1 MSAIPRR
8 DPHSGHQLPAH
19 RRGGLLLHRPA
30 HEQVQ
35 GAHEEVRVRGPRRA
49 HRRRAS
55 HRDPRPA
62 RRAEAALSAEGATGG
77 AAVPGVPDPGITA
90 ILPFMV
96 PADHRGRRAPSHH
109 RRPQIGRPFG
119 RSRRRPRRIA
129 TALSPSGRR
138 YEVGG
143 RRGGAGGGGCGLPW
157 PCRPR
162 RPSARPRPWGRAAEP
177 CGDRIPVQGAS
188 PAPGRSRFSQHTASG
203 PTPMP
208 DPAAPGAPPG
218 ARERRPTR
226 KIAGEP
232 PRSSLNPRDRHLTR
246 EHVC

>member
-1 MSAIPRR
+1 
-8 DPHSGHQLPAH
+8 
-19 RRGGLLLHRPA
+19 
-30 HEQVQ
+30 
-35 GAHEEVRVRGPRRA
+35 
-49 HRRRAS
+49 
-55 HRDPRPA
+55 
-62 RRAEAALSAEGATGG
+62 
-77 AAVPGVPDPGITA
+77 
-90 ILPFMV
+90 MV
-96 PADHRGRRAPSHH
+96 PAGHRGRRAPSHH

-138 YEVGG
+138 YKVGG
-143 RRGGAGGGGCGLPW
+143 RRGGAGGADAVSHGRVDRAVRLRVPGPEEE
-157 PCRPR
+157 P
-162 RPSARPRPWGRAAEP
+162 ARLARQDPGRRAA
-177 CGDRIPVQGAS
+177 

-232 PRSSLNPRDRHLTR
+232 PSTSLNPRARLLEVRSRGLGDVLAGYPTISWTR
-246 EHVC
+246 PRRNGTGTGSGSASTPNRLPADSRTGLARVGTSANRARLA

>member
-1 MSAIPRR
+1 
-8 DPHSGHQLPAH
+8 
-19 RRGGLLLHRPA
+19 
-30 HEQVQ
+30 
-35 GAHEEVRVRGPRRA
+35 
-49 HRRRAS
+49 
-55 HRDPRPA
+55 
-62 RRAEAALSAEGATGG
+62 
-77 AAVPGVPDPGITA
+77 
-90 ILPFMV
+90 MV

-138 YEVGG
+138 YKVGG
-143 RRGGAGGGGCGLPW
+143 RRGSAGGGGCGLPW

-162 RPSARPRPWGRAAEP
+162 RPSARPRPWGGAAEP

-188 PAPGRSRFSQHTASG
+188 PAPGRSRFSRHTASG
-203 PTPMP
+203 PAHMP

-232 PRSSLNPRDRHLTR
+232 PSTSLNPRARLLEVRSRGLSDVLAGYPTISWTRPRRNGTGTGSGTGSASTPNRLPADSRTGLARVGTSADRARLA
-246 EHVC
+246 